1 MVQKD
6 PTDDGFHR
14 GRHLINLSDI
24 EQGFAATC
32 KWDDMKKVSYLDERQ
47 VISAILNTKTNI
59 KIYIIIII
67 TVIVFTIAGRAYYI
81 LIIIIIVIIIVNY

>member
-1 MVQKD
+1 M
-6 PTDDGFHR
+6 
-14 GRHLINLSDI
+14 INLSDI
-24 EQGFAATC
+24 EQGFAA

-81 LIIIIIVIIIVNY
+81 LMIIIIVIIIINY